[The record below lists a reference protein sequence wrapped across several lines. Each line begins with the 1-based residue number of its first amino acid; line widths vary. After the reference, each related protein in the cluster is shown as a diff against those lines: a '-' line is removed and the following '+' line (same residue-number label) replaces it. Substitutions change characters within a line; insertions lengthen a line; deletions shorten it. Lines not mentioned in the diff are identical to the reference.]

1 MTRFSEA
8 GGISMTDGEKML
20 QLAKTR
26 IGEKY
31 VNVCVP
37 KNNRNW
43 HGPWDCAEFMS
54 WLVYQVG
61 GFLYGCVDD
70 KANPA
75 TVEAYTGAWK
85 TDSERL
91 GKRIPWQQAASTVGA
106 VLLRYP
112 PGPGMMGH
120 IVVCD
125 GKGGTVEAMGTA
137 YGVRAGKVSGRH
149 WDTGVLLPNFTY
161 GEAGDE
167 LELAEPTKLY
177 AIGRPDMKASVIKD
191 IQRAL
196 RDLGFNPG
204 PINGEY
210 NDLTVAAVAAF
221 QATKG
226 LIVDGQVGPQTAKRL
241 KIDL

>member
-1 MTRFSEA
+1 
-8 GGISMTDGEKML
+8 
-20 QLAKTR
+20 
-26 IGEKY
+26 
-31 VNVCVP
+31 
-37 KNNRNW
+37 
-43 HGPWDCAEFMS
+43 MS

-70 KANPA
+70 KGNPA

-85 TDSERL
+85 ADSQRL
-91 GKRIPWQQAASTVGA
+91 GKRVPWKQAAATVGGI
-106 VLLRYP
+106 LLRYP

-125 GKGGTVEAMGTA
+125 GKGGTVEAMGRA
-137 YGVRAGKVSGRH
+137 YGVRRGKVSGRN

-161 GEAGDE
+161 GLPGEE
-167 LELAEPTKLY
+167 LELAEPTQLY
-177 AIGRPDMKASVIKD
+177 ALGWPNMKASVVRD
-191 IQRAL
+191 IQRTL
-196 RDLGFNPG
+196 KELGFNPG

-210 NDLTVAAVAAF
+210 NHLTVAAVAAF

-226 LIVDGQVGPQTAKRL
+226 LVVDGQVGPQTARRL

>member
-1 MTRFSEA
+1 MN
-8 GGISMTDGEKML
+8 DGQKML
-20 QLAKTR
+20 RLAETR

-37 KNNRNW
+37 KNNPNW

-61 GFLYGCVDD
+61 GFLYGCVDN

-85 TDSERL
+85 ADSKKL
-91 GKRIPWQQAASTVGA
+91 GKRVPWRQAAATVGGI
-106 VLLRYP
+106 LLRYP

-125 GKGGTVEAMGTA
+125 GNGRTVEAMGSA
-137 YGVRAGKVSGRH
+137 FGVCRGKVTGRN
-149 WDTGVLLPNFTY
+149 WDTGVLLPDFTY
-161 GEAGDE
+161 GSPGEE
-167 LELAEPTKLY
+167 LELDEPTMLY
-177 AIGRPDMKASVIKD
+177 AVGQPNMKGSTIRK
-191 IQRAL
+191 IQQAL
-196 RDLGFNPG
+196 KALGFNPG
-204 PINGEY
+204 PINSEY
-210 NDLTVAAVAAF
+210 SDLTVAAVSAF

-226 LIVDGQVGPQTAKRL
+226 LVVDGQVGPQTARRL
-241 KIDL
+241 KVDL

>member
-1 MTRFSEA
+1 MN
-8 GGISMTDGEKML
+8 DGEKML
-20 QLAKTR
+20 RLAETR

-37 KNNRNW
+37 KNNKNW

-70 KANPA
+70 AANPA
-75 TVEAYTGAWK
+75 TVEAYTGAWQANSK
-85 TDSERL
+85 RL
-91 GKRIPWQQAASTVGA
+91 GKRVPWKQAAATVGG

-120 IVVCD
+120 IVVSD
-125 GKGGTVEAMGTA
+125 GEGGTVEAMGTA
-137 YGVRAGKVSGRH
+137 FGVRRGKVSGRH
-149 WDTGVLLPNFTY
+149 WDTGVFLPNFSY
-161 GEAGDE
+161 EATG
-167 LELAEPTKLY
+167 LQLQLAEPSVLY
-177 AIGRPDMKASVIKD
+177 AIGQPNMKASVVRS

-196 RDLGFNPG
+196 KDCGINPG

-210 NDLTVAAVAAF
+210 SDLTAAAVAAF

-226 LIVDGQVGPQTAKRL
+226 IIVDGQVGPQTARRL
-241 KIDL
+241 RIDL

>member
-1 MTRFSEA
+1 M
-8 GGISMTDGEKML
+8 SMTDGEKML
-20 QLAKTR
+20 KLAKTR

-37 KNNRNW
+37 KNNKNW

-54 WLVYQVG
+54 WLVYQIG

-106 VLLRYP
+106 ILLRYP

-161 GEAGDE
+161 GEAGEE
-167 LELAEPTKLY
+167 LELEEPTKLY
-177 AIGRPDMKASVIKD
+177 AIGRPNMKASVIKD